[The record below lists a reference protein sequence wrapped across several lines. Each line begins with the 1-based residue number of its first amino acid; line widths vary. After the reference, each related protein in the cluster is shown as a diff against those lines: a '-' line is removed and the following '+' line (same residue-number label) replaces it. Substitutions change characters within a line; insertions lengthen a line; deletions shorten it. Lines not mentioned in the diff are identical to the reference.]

1 MLAGKHRA
9 VGDETALA
17 ADHVPSDGAQN
28 RFVIFIQQA
37 EHAFVQNQR
46 PVGMTDQGPVAGHQ
60 KRKPVLA
67 KRQRMQQVCQPFQR
81 DIAADHAK
89 KISLRIDH
97 WRSIGHHQHIA
108 AALGPIRFNP
118 DRPLHQLG
126 NRVPI
131 LYKVRRGMFTA
142 IVAYQLVPGTV
153 DIGSGIILAIAERAR
168 FQRDRGAVNLLVIPH
183 QPFQQ
188 AKQNFLV
195 SRRVIFQTAIHAVD
209 YLARRNFDQFD
220 PARRGPRHLPSL
232 CLQFLLENLAGDDI
246 AVADH
251 RRQNQH

>member
-1 MLAGKHRA
+1 
-9 VGDETALA
+9 
-17 ADHVPSDGAQN
+17 
-28 RFVIFIQQA
+28 
-37 EHAFVQNQR
+37 
-46 PVGMTDQGPVAGHQ
+46 
-60 KRKPVLA
+60 
-67 KRQRMQQVCQPFQR
+67 
-81 DIAADHAK
+81 
-89 KISLRIDH
+89 
-97 WRSIGHHQHIA
+97 
-108 AALGPIRFNP
+108 
-118 DRPLHQLG
+118 
-126 NRVPI
+126 
-131 LYKVRRGMFTA
+131 MFTA

-220 PARRGPRHLPSL
+220 PARRGPRHLPGL